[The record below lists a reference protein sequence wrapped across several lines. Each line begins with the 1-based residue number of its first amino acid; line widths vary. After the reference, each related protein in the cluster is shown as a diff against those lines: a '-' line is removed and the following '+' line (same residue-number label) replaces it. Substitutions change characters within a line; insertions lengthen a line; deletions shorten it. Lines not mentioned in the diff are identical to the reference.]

1 MVLFNVQVGLGVL
14 LDGER
19 KEGHRGGDTHC
30 LKVRDKVCL
39 FSFLSMRS
47 VECVLGE

>member
-1 MVLFNVQVGLGVL
+1 MFKVGLGAL
-14 LDGER
+14 MA
-19 KEGHRGGDTHC
+19 EGHRGEGTHWVKVKD
-30 LKVRDKVCL
+30 KVRL

>member
-1 MVLFNVQVGLGVL
+1 VVLFNVQVGLGVL